1 MALPKITRHIGIVFF
16 KYNEDYNCPIF
27 RDSKLAVLEHCPR
40 NLIQVFPLRFFA
52 TKSANGFKL
61 TSNLFSLSHTHYTL
75 DQQLCIHS
83 KVF

>member
-40 NLIQVFPLRFFA
+40 NLIQVFHRVSLPL
-52 TKSANGFKL
+52 NQQMD
-61 TSNLFSLSHTHYTL
+61 LS
-75 DQQLCIHS
+75 
-83 KVF
+83 